1 MDRAYDA
8 SLDEALEQ
16 TFPASDPIS
25 MQQPVIAGGRNS
37 LPGHQARGRPNLD
50 QRNREMAKPTKAE
63 LIKFR
68 FKMVQLFSDAIALLE
83 EEGDHEL
90 AKELR
95 QNLKYSQHIL
105 RKAVAKPD
113 VKRRAPRKRK
123 KP

>member
-1 MDRAYDA
+1 
-8 SLDEALEQ
+8 
-16 TFPASDPIS
+16 
-25 MQQPVIAGGRNS
+25 
-37 LPGHQARGRPNLD
+37 
-50 QRNREMAKPTKAE
+50 MAKPTKAE

-68 FKMVQLFSDAIALLE
+68 FKMVQLFSAAIALLE

-123 KP
+123 KSRD